1 MTAFRVLLEGRHH
14 EILHEDELQCMGLY
28 VTRFVEATSEVEA
41 RERAIGMVW
50 AELQRK
56 TVRPPNAGTILVVEE
71 CEPLPPDQEPPE
83 VQPGIAWFPE
93 ESGEG
98 QE

>member
-1 MTAFRVLLEGRHH
+1 
-14 EILHEDELQCMGLY
+14 
-28 VTRFVEATSEVEA
+28 
-41 RERAIGMVW
+41 MVW